1 MNGPL
6 SPGDDSSSAP
16 RRAWQAGGWV
26 VNGVA
31 FLSPELRARDLCSPA
46 LSHIFS
52 ALLRESAMIVRK
64 RLRIMGR
71 VQGVAFRA
79 STVAIARELGLG
91 GWVANRADGSV
102 EAVAE
107 GDDADVAAFVHW
119 CHHGPPAARVDH
131 VEVTEESVQGALP
144 EPFTVR

>member
-1 MNGPL
+1 M
-6 SPGDDSSSAP
+6 
-16 RRAWQAGGWV
+16 
-26 VNGVA
+26 A
-31 FLSPELRARDLCSPA
+31 FLSPELRARDLHAPV
-46 LSHIFS
+46 LSRIFS
-52 ALLRESAMIVRK
+52 ALLRESTMIIRK

-79 STVAIARELGLG
+79 SAVAIARELGLG

-119 CHHGPPAARVDH
+119 CHHGPPAARVDR
-131 VEVTEESVQGALP
+131 VEVTDEPGQGALP
-144 EPFTVR
+144 EPFTIR